1 MRFIDIFPGII
12 HWNHTLEFVVAWEN
26 GKLDEAAAMVDER
39 LRLAFRKEMARD
51 PLRVEAIE
59 KPAGVPEA
67 G

>member
-1 MRFIDIFPGII
+1 
-12 HWNHTLEFVVAWEN
+12 VAWEN